1 MRFLALALAVILAA
15 CTAPTMP
22 LWPKAEGPALD
33 ENVLV
38 ADDGALLPLRR
49 WLPQTKPQGVVLAIH
64 GFNDYSSAFENL
76 GTFLATHGLATYAY
90 DQRGFGA
97 SPQRNYWVGID
108 RLLRDIATAERLLRA
123 RHPGVPL
130 FCFGESMGGAEV
142 MVALDRKA
150 VRCDAAILSAP
161 AVWGRQVMP
170 LVQRVAL
177 DVAPAVAPGW
187 VVTGAGLRVR
197 ASDNVPMLRGLAQ
210 DPLVIK
216 GARIDVIAGV
226 TDLMTRAF
234 DAAARLDGPLLWLYG
249 DRDQIVPPRAVDPAQ
264 LRLPAQGRHRLTR
277 YANGYHL
284 LTRDLSA
291 GVVLNDVAAWIGDP
305 AAPLPSGA
313 DRRADAVL
321 LAKTRETAA
330 TAPTAVHFAA
340 PLR

>member
-1 MRFLALALAVILAA
+1 MRLLPLALAALLAGCA
-15 CTAPTMP
+15 APTMP
-22 LWPKAEGPALD
+22 LWPKADGPALK

-38 ADDGALLPLRR
+38 AEDGALLPLRR
-49 WLPQTKPQGVVLAIH
+49 WLPQAEPLGVVLAIH
-64 GFNDYSSAFENL
+64 GFNDYSNGFENL
-76 GTFLATHGLATYAY
+76 GTFLATRGLATYAY

-97 SPQRNYWVGID
+97 APERNYWVGTD

-130 FCFGESMGGAEV
+130 YCFGESMGGAEV
-142 MVALDRKA
+142 MVALDREA
-150 VRCDAAILSAP
+150 VRCDGAILSAP

-170 LVQRVAL
+170 LVQRVGL
-177 DVAPAVAPGW
+177 DLAPAIAPGW
-187 VVTGAGLRVR
+187 VLTGAGLRVR

-216 GARIDVIAGV
+216 GARLDTIAGV
-226 TDLMTRAF
+226 ADLMTEAF

-264 LRLPAQGRHRLTR
+264 LRLPAPGRHRLTR

-291 GVVLNDVAAWIGDP
+291 GVVLNDIAAWIVDQ

-313 DRRADAVL
+313 DRRAEAVL
-321 LAKTRETAA
+321 LARTKETAGM
-330 TAPTAVHFAA
+330 APTTVHFAA

>member
-1 MRFLALALAVILAA
+1 MRFLALALAAFLAGCA
-15 CTAPTMP
+15 ASPMP
-22 LWPKAEGPALD
+22 LWPKAEGPALNKD
-33 ENVLV
+33 VLV
-38 ADDGALLPLRR
+38 ADDGVLLPLRR
-49 WLPQTKPQGVVLAIH
+49 WLPQEAPRGIVLAIH
-64 GFNDYSSAFENL
+64 GFNDYSNAFENL
-76 GTFLATHGLATYAY
+76 GTFLATHGFATYAY

-97 SPQRNYWVGID
+97 APERNYWVGAD
-108 RLLRDIATAERLLRA
+108 RLFRDIATAERLLRA

-150 VRCDAAILSAP
+150 VRCDGTILSAP

-187 VVTGAGLRVR
+187 VVTGAGLNVR
-197 ASDNVPMLRGLAQ
+197 ASDNIPMLRGLAQ

-226 TDLMTRAF
+226 TDLMTQAF
-234 DAAARLDGPLLWLYG
+234 DAAGRLDGPLRWLYG

-291 GVVLNDVAAWIGDP
+291 GVVLNDIVAWIADH
-305 AAPLPSGA
+305 AAPLPAGA
-313 DRRADAVL
+313 DRRAEAVL
-321 LAKTRETAA
+321 LARAKETAG
-330 TAPTAVHFAA
+330 TVHFAGS
-340 PLR
+340 LR